1 MVDMDMNKNRVGLGT
16 FPLADVF
23 SHISKD
29 GAKELIK
36 SFIDKGGYYIDTAPM
51 YGFGEVEVLLGEALK
66 GYSRDKY
73 YIATKCGYIDVEGKT
88 FQTIQKSGKYD
99 DVIRECDRS
108 LKRLQIDYIDLYF
121 MHSPDP
127 NTPIE
132 ETMRAMIK
140 LQEDGKIKEIGVSN
154 VNLAELTEY
163 NQSGKVSFV
172 QNRFSLLNR
181 SINADLEKYMLDK
194 SIKLVPYQVID
205 RGQLTGKVFEGV
217 GNLRDG
223 DLRVGRSD
231 WLPEKLDVIAEWV
244 KSSLSPIAK
253 RLNVTLGQLSIAW
266 ALHQKFMGFVIVG
279 NTNPEYT
286 EINIKA
292 NDIKFDDK
300 VIDEIDDAYKSLES
314 LIKEK
319 YGQSIREFRGLNE
332 KYY

>member
-1 MVDMDMNKNRVGLGT
+1 MDMPKNRVGLGT

-29 GAKELIK
+29 GAKNIVRQ
-36 SFIDKGGYYIDTAPM
+36 FFDKGGYYIDTAPM

-66 GYSRDKY
+66 GYPREKF
-73 YIATKCGYIDVEGKT
+73 YIVTKCGYIDVEGKT

-99 DVIRECDRS
+99 DVIRECERS
-108 LKRLQIDYIDLYF
+108 LKRLEIDYIDLYF

-127 NTPIE
+127 NVPVE
-132 ETMRAMIK
+132 ETMRALIK

-154 VNLAELTEY
+154 VNLAELKEY
-163 NQSGKVSFV
+163 NESGKVRFI

-181 SINADLEKYMLDK
+181 SIDPELQEYMLEN

-217 GNLRDG
+217 GKLREG

-231 WLPEKLDVIAEWV
+231 WLPEKVDVIADWV

-253 RLNVTLGQLSIAW
+253 RLSITLGQFSIAW
-266 ALHQKFMGFVIVG
+266 ALHQKYMGFVIVG

-286 EINIKA
+286 EINLKA
-292 NDIKFDDK
+292 NDIKLDAK
-300 VIDEIDDAYKSLES
+300 TLSEIDEAYEALET

-332 KYY
+332 KFY

>member
-1 MVDMDMNKNRVGLGT
+1 MDIQKNRVGLGT

-29 GAKELIK
+29 GAKNIVRQ
-36 SFIDKGGYYIDTAPM
+36 FFDKGGYYIDTAPM
-51 YGFGEVEVLLGEALK
+51 YGFGEVEVLLGEVLK
-66 GYSRDKY
+66 GYPREKF
-73 YIATKCGYIDVEGKT
+73 YIASKCGYIDVEGKT

-99 DVIRECDRS
+99 DVIRECERS
-108 LKRLQIDYIDLYF
+108 LKRLEIDYIDLYF

-127 NTPIE
+127 NVPAE
-132 ETMRAMIK
+132 ETMMALIK
-140 LQEDGKIKEIGVSN
+140 LQEDGKIKEIGISN
-154 VNLAELTEY
+154 VNLNELKEY
-163 NQSGKVSFV
+163 NELEKVRFI

-181 SINADLEKYMLDK
+181 SVDPELQEYMLEN
-194 SIKLVPYQVID
+194 SIKFVPYQVID

-217 GNLRDG
+217 GKLREG

-231 WLPEKLDVIAEWV
+231 WLPEKVGVIADWV

-253 RLNVTLGQLSIAW
+253 RLSITLGQLSIAW
-266 ALHQKFMGFVIVG
+266 ALHQKYMGFVIVG

-286 EINIKA
+286 EINLKA
-292 NDIKFDDK
+292 NDIKLDAK
-300 VIDEIDDAYKSLES
+300 TLSEIDEAYEALET

-332 KYY
+332 KFY